1 MIVDDIYSKN
11 HERKLLEFNMRER
24 GIISL
29 KKALTESHNGPG
41 IIAEYKRKSPSGF
54 SNKFKTDI
62 LKYFNSIQGTIAG
75 ISILTEPQYFG
86 GNQLDAMSVQCYNKP
101 ILIKDF
107 ISGERMIK
115 SSYMAG
121 GDAYLLICDFLD
133 YTRIKE
139 LVLYGKKLGMDALI
153 EVHDPESVKNIFPD
167 ENVVLGYN
175 RRNLKTLRMEDNS
188 MEVYDKLKSYGL
200 PIVLESGIT
209 SENINNLHIEKY
221 QGLLIG
227 SSLLSGDVIRW

>member
-1 MIVDDIYSKN
+1 M
-11 HERKLLEFNMRER
+11 
-24 GIISL
+24 
-29 KKALTESHNGPG
+29 
-41 IIAEYKRKSPSGF
+41 
-54 SNKFKTDI
+54 
-62 LKYFNSIQGTIAG
+62 
-75 ISILTEPQYFG
+75 
-86 GNQLDAMSVQCYNKP
+86 
-101 ILIKDF
+101 
-107 ISGERMIK
+107 
-115 SSYMAG
+115 
-121 GDAYLLICDFLD
+121 
-133 YTRIKE
+133 
-139 LVLYGKKLGMDALI
+139 LYGKKLGMEALI

-209 SENINNLHIEKY
+209 SENIKNLHVEKY